1 VKRSYKQTRIV
12 DPLGAQNIGNRKK
25 MTPLLTGGNM
35 LANMINQHALADAQ
49 AGKWDAVA
57 AALNAL
63 RSDIVDQTHWSF
75 GLMMSQ
81 GQLPQEL
88 VVGIATAVKTAAS
101 VNPLMESAFIAF
113 STTGLQL
120 HTSDRQAMIESIGAG
135 LPSEAVAA
143 VKSLGVRS
151 APVITTTADDCRK
164 AWTISETRRTVSVL
178 SAKATAVNAWC
189 DALDLTTK
197 TPAEVQA
204 YCDSL
209 LTSTDGNPG

>member
-1 VKRSYKQTRIV
+1 
-12 DPLGAQNIGNRKK
+12 L
-25 MTPLLTGGNM
+25 
-35 LANMINQHALADAQ
+35 LANLINQHALADAQ

-57 AALNAL
+57 AKLNAL
-63 RSDIVDQTHWSF
+63 RSEVVDQTHWSF

-81 GQLPQEL
+81 GRLPQEL
-88 VVGIATAVKTAAS
+88 VVGIAAAVKTAAA

-120 HTSDRQAMIESIGAG
+120 HTDERQTMIEAIGAG

-151 APVITTTADDCRK
+151 VPVVTTTADDCRK
-164 AWTISETRRTVSVL
+164 AWTVSETRRTVSLL

-197 TPAEVQA
+197 TPEEVQS

-209 LTSTDGNPG
+209 LASDDGNPG